1 VKQIRTDSSSQSLE
15 SPEESIVIIKN
26 HLTQAYAQ
34 APWRL
39 RTQKGALF
47 LIGVFLV
54 GCVIWVM
61 LTISVKASE
70 SGLDIQVMT
79 AEEQVLVREIANL
92 RSQIAEKTS
101 STHIKEQAAVMGF
114 HQATREDITFIV
126 VPGYVGRRTNIS
138 APPPGSDLPPLL
150 LKSTYTQ
157 SLYEWLYEGALKI
170 SEKPGRLEK

>member
-1 VKQIRTDSSSQSLE
+1 M
-15 SPEESIVIIKN
+15 SPEDRTVIIKN

-61 LTISVKASE
+61 LTISVEASE
-70 SGLDIQVMT
+70 AGLEIQVMT
-79 AEEQVLVREIANL
+79 ADEQILMREIANL
-92 RSQIAEKTS
+92 RTTVAEKTS
-101 STHIKEQAAVMGF
+101 SVHMEKRAAEMGYRP
-114 HQATREDITFIV
+114 ATLEDVTYIT
-126 VPGYVGRRTNIS
+126 VPGYVGRQTIIS

-150 LKSTYTQ
+150 LKTAYTQ
-157 SLYEWLYEGALKI
+157 SLSEWLYEGALKI
-170 SEKPGRLEK
+170 SEMPGGYVK

>member
-1 VKQIRTDSSSQSLE
+1 MIL
-15 SPEESIVIIKN
+15 KN

-61 LTISVKASE
+61 LTISVEASE
-70 SGLDIQVMT
+70 AGLNIQEMT
-79 AEEQVLVREIANL
+79 AEEQILVREIANL
-92 RSQIAEKTS
+92 RTTIAEKTS
-101 STHIKEQAAVMGF
+101 SVHMEERAAEMGF
-114 HQATREDITFIV
+114 RPATLEDVTYIT
-126 VPGYVGRRTNIS
+126 VPGYVGRQTIIS

-150 LKSTYTQ
+150 LKTAYTQ
-157 SLYEWLYEGALKI
+157 SLSEWLYEGALKI
-170 SEKPGRLEK
+170 SEMPRGLAQ